1 MELPISVISS
11 ANANR
16 FKTVRANADGD
27 FDGFIFDVSETAE
40 KFVAHGS
47 LLFSGELCFK
57 LCDSGFGGSES
68 LVDG

>member
-27 FDGFIFDVSETAE
+27 FDGFIFGVAECAE
-40 KFVAHGS
+40 KFIACVV
-47 LLFSGELCFK
+47 C
-57 LCDSGFGGSES
+57 
-68 LVDG
+68 